1 MKNLITSPDTK
12 VWSFRAVSLIF
23 LVLMLSILTGCAALG
38 NVIGGKVL
46 AQELSE
52 PLAGATAAR
61 FDIYAGSGNLTI
73 DPLSSSDQL
82 LASGTLQYQE
92 NLGQPAR
99 TLESSN
105 GQANLTLKWG
115 ENSAPCT
122 AAIEWLLH
130 INPTISSEIDA
141 RSGGGNVS
149 LNLAGMVVT
158 RVSAETGGG
167 NMDLVLP
174 ENTAHLS
181 VTAKTGA
188 GNVVVSVPSGTAA
201 KIHATTGL
209 GKMIIDSRFTK
220 IDENTYQSPDY
231 ESAANKVEITAGSGA
246 GNVEVK
252 TR

>member
-1 MKNLITSPDTK
+1 MKNQMISPDTK
-12 VWSFRAVSLIF
+12 VWAYRIVSLII
-23 LVLMLSILTGCAALG
+23 LGVILSALTGCAALG

-61 FDIYAGSGNLTI
+61 FDIYTGSGNLAI
-73 DPLSSSDQL
+73 DQLSGSEQL

-92 NLGQPAR
+92 SLGQPAR
-99 TLESSN
+99 TLDSSN

-130 INPTISSEIDA
+130 LNPTVSSEIVA

-149 LNLAGMVVT
+149 LNLAGMAVT

-174 ENTAHLS
+174 ENTVNLS

-201 KIHATTGL
+201 KIHASTGL
-209 GKMIIDSRFTK
+209 GKTIIDSRFTK

-246 GNVEVK
+246 GNVEIK